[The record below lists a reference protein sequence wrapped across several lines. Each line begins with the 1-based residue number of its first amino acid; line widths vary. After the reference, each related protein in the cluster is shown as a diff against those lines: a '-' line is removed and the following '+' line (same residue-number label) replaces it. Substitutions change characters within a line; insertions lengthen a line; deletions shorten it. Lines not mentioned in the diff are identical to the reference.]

1 MPFAYCFFFFLNI
14 DRIINDCF
22 CLKKYLIFFLQK
34 KYTFPI
40 FKVRYVN
47 NKDYIGYTEYDNKLM
62 FLNNIKIDK
71 EKLRIEKLT
80 VDNSQSI
87 IKSENNFSSL
97 SFWDILFLYFAAN
110 ILYNLQSIFKYIQE
124 TLNKEILTYQE
135 DNEDGFQLID
145 TGNHLFIEN
154 EREE

>member
-1 MPFAYCFFFFLNI
+1 MSILNHAICILFFLNI
-14 DRIINDCF
+14 ERIINDCF
-22 CLKKYLIFFLQK
+22 CSKKYLFFFLQK
-34 KYTFPI
+34 KYIFQI

-87 IKSENNFSSL
+87 IKFEKKNF
-97 SFWDILFLYFAAN
+97 
-110 ILYNLQSIFKYIQE
+110 
-124 TLNKEILTYQE
+124 
-135 DNEDGFQLID
+135 
-145 TGNHLFIEN
+145 FIEFLGYIISLFCSKHFVPSSKHFQIYPRN
-154 EREE
+154 S